1 MRKVAVIG
9 IGHSK
14 FGRRQ
19 DVNVCELA
27 FEAIKPAMEEAGITA
42 KDVEFMPVGTIGM
55 WYEEGLPAVMIADY
69 CGISGAGL
77 A

>member
-1 MRKVAVIG
+1 MRKVAIIG

-27 FEAIKPAMEEAGITA
+27 FEAIKPALEDAGVGPE
-42 KDVEFMPVGTIGM
+42 DVEFMPVGTIGM
-55 WYEEGLPAVMIADY
+55 WAVAWR
-69 CGISGAGL
+69 A
-77 A
+77 